1 MPSRIGNYGN
11 FPGDRRDPENRPG
24 YGNHPPACTCYRCV
38 EERRKVEARRIAEAA
53 DQALRYGPREASKP
67 AEKPSRTTRPPKPPK
82 PKKERRQ
89 KPPKAKKEPKPKREL
104 PERTEEQKA
113 RDAKL
118 GYIILAVLAVL
129 AVLVLVGAV
138 WGTVFAVAYVREQV
152 SGWSVPEVPEVSLP
166 DITVPSQVTEFSLPE
181 ISLPEITV
189 PSQVTEFS
197 LPEISLP
204 EITLPSRAAAEASPL
219 PTLTPAPATEPA
231 AAHWDISLE
240 PKPTPELPYMEEI
253 ERHIVTYT
261 NIYREQMGRAPLRHD
276 DELAAVARAHSENM
290 AGRGKL
296 RHVLDGQSPTDRG
309 FAAGYGCRIR
319 TGIAE
324 NILHFPASRNS
335 FKWPWSDKSWDPYG
349 TEHNP
354 EVVARLMVESWI
366 DSALHRANLLGSSHR
381 SFGVGVASDFSVKG
395 TATSYEYFYV
405 TQKFTDCK

>member
-1 MPSRIGNYGN
+1 MPSRIGNFGQ

-38 EERRKVEARRIAEAA
+38 EGKRKAEASRIAEAT
-53 DQALRYGPREASKP
+53 DRELRYGPRGATESAVKDP
-67 AEKPSRTTRPPKPPK
+67 PKKAPKPPK
-82 PKKERRQ
+82 PP
-89 KPPKAKKEPKPKREL
+89 KPPKAKKEPKPPKPPKPKREL

-113 RDAKL
+113 RDEKL
-118 GYIILAVLAVL
+118 GGIILLVLAVL
-129 AVLVLVGAV
+129 AILVLVGAV
-138 WGTVFAVAYVREQV
+138 WGTVLAVSYVREQV
-152 SGWSVPEVPEVSLP
+152 AGWSVPEVSVPDITVPSQVAEFSMPELTLPEAELPEVSLP
-166 DITVPSQVTEFSLPE
+166 DIT
-181 ISLPEITV
+181 
-189 PSQVTEFS
+189 
-197 LPEISLP
+197 
-204 EITLPSRAAAEASPL
+204 LPSRAATEASPL

-231 AAHWDISLE
+231 AAAHWDISPE
-240 PKPTPELPYMEEI
+240 PKPAPELPYMEEI
-253 ERHIVTYT
+253 ERHVVTNT
-261 NIYREQMGRAPLRHD
+261 NIYREQVGQAPLRHD
-276 DELAAVARAHSENM
+276 EELAAVARAHSENM
-290 AGRGKL
+290 AGQGKL

-335 FKWPWSDKSWDPYG
+335 LKWPWSDKSWDPYG

-366 DSALHRANLLGSSHR
+366 GSPLHRANLLDSSHR